1 MALEGYEV
9 DAPAANTVVTRVR
22 TQREEL
28 DGLRDNME
36 TSMQS
41 LMDAAKMR
49 AVVTALSS
57 VWNDMLALQAEAAET
72 RIDNG
77 ANGMQGAINAVT
89 DGGRNM
95 MESAQATMSQSPDLV
110 IDDAMVVEE

>member
-9 DAPAANTVVTRVR
+9 DAPAANAVVTRVR

-89 DGGRNM
+89 DGDRNM